1 MNLQIFKLLKNTSIR
16 RILNLKWNREEYLEL
31 MTFGEID
38 RPMFVELFGPLVGL
52 EDEWKKQGAT
62 KAEINMYG
70 WDWDYV
76 SRIGCGGNT
85 GQRGGFEEK
94 VIEENDEYV
103 IKRDSLGR
111 KTKLYKKSATIPLPL
126 DYPVQN
132 MEDWLEIKPFFE
144 FHEDRINWEQ
154 VKKAKTAQKD
164 GTIVCAHIPGGFDLP
179 RQLLGEK
186 NVCLAFYQQPEL
198 IHDILKTAGDTAFKV
213 LDQIS
218 EEVTIDNLG
227 VHEDMAGKSG
237 SLVGPNIIEEFIK
250 PYYRKIWDL
259 LSNRGTKLFAQDS
272 DGNMNAVIDAFLDCG
287 INVMFPMEPAAGMD
301 VVELR
306 KEYGQKIAFKGGID
320 KHVLRKSKQ
329 AINRELEYKMQSLMQ
344 KGGMVFG
351 LDHRI
356 PNGTP
361 LENYRYYV
369 KKGREL
375 LGLPP
380 LTSDR
385 KGWKKMAF

>member
-85 GQRGGFEEK
+85 GQRGGFEKK